1 MQLLP
6 AKRRGL
12 GVWEPL
18 TLLTCKQFRLLRA
31 YSVRKQSQ

>member
-12 GVWEPL
+12 DVCEPL
-18 TLLTCKQFRLLRA
+18 MLLMCKQFRLLRA
-31 YSVRKQSQ
+31 SQ